1 MTNRSGRT
9 ISARALTPW
18 QASGLVLVL
27 DEPVSVWGGVNPET
41 GELIDTHHPQRG
53 VRINGCILLLPGGR
67 GSSSSSSVFAECI
80 RNNVAPAALLLGSAD
95 PILALGSLVASEVYG
110 ISTPV
115 VVLEP
120 GAYEQCCAAT
130 RLSLEADDEHAVI
143 HLDPE

>member
-1 MTNRSGRT
+1 MTNRSGKT
-9 ISARALTPW
+9 ISARALTPG
-18 QASGLVLVL
+18 QASGPVLVL
-27 DEPVSVWGGVNPET
+27 DEPVSFWGGVNPET

-53 VRINGCILLLPGGR
+53 VHINGCILLLPGGR

-80 RNNVAPAALLLGSAD
+80 RNKVAPAALLLGSAD

-120 GAYEQCCAAT
+120 AAYEECCAAA
-130 RLSLEADDEHAVI
+130 SLTVDANDEHATI
-143 HLDPE
+143 RFES